1 MGSKLKGITIELE
14 QLTESEADA
23 FGIMRYTSTWA
34 NVENVLVGQPTDSE
48 IVDAMQMYGKK
59 AVYVL
64 GIPKGDAH
72 AWEPGTRV
80 RFFGEVFHIF
90 GHSVMGIEAMVPLDW
105 NKKVMVTNVGS
116 EDRAERAGS
125 SGTSS

>member
-1 MGSKLKGITIELE
+1 MGSRLKGITIELE
-14 QLTESEADA
+14 QLTEYEADA
-23 FGIMRYTSTWA
+23 FGVMRYTSTWA

-72 AWEPGTRV
+72 AWEPGTKV
-80 RFFGEVFHIF
+80 RFFGEEFYIF
-90 GHSVMGIEAMVPLDW
+90 GHSVMGIEAMIPLDW